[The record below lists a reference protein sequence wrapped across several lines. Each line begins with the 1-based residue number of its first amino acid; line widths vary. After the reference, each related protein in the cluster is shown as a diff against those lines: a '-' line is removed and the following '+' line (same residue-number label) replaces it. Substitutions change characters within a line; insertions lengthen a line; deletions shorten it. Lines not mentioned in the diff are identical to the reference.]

1 MQNLSKEE
9 KLLKSNSMGAKLIN
23 ARYQHVSLI
32 QKNIDNWKN
41 IKIMPIEDTD
51 FKLINLK
58 KYIISNKLNL
68 VNRKIAY
75 WFELIFGI
83 LTFNSYVDIDKKSII
98 SSDVKINECK
108 LFCINTLSFSYSFKK
123 LHYLGFW
130 SI

>member
-9 KLLKSNSMGAKLIN
+9 KLLKYNSMGAKLIN

-58 KYIISNKLNL
+58 KYII
-68 VNRKIAY
+68 
-75 WFELIFGI
+75 
-83 LTFNSYVDIDKKSII
+83 
-98 SSDVKINECK
+98 
-108 LFCINTLSFSYSFKK
+108 
-123 LHYLGFW
+123 
-130 SI
+130 